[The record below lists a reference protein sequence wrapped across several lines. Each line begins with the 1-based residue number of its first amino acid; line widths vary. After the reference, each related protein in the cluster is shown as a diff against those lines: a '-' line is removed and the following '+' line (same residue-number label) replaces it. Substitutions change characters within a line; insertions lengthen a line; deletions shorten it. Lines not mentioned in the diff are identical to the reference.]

1 MREKLITV
9 LKHLSQHCP
18 VQQISAEQV
27 AQAAHV
33 SVEVV
38 LQTLGSAEN
47 YPALIAYEQPNVTR
61 ERILCAA

>member
-18 VQQISAEQV
+18 VQQISAEQLAV
-27 AQAAHV
+27 AAHV

-47 YPALIAYEQPNVTR
+47 YPALIATAKP
-61 ERILCAA
+61 